1 MRPWS
6 FQVLLLEETRQRA
19 YSSAAG
25 IRVAQADA
33 VPVPREAS
41 TATPPGSAEV
51 PQPAQGQEPK
61 PQPESS
67 GFAVD
72 QYIVEGNSLLP
83 VEKIDA
89 ILAKYRRKG
98 LILKDIELAKNE
110 LEKAY
115 REAGYPTVL
124 VTIPEQTIEGGTV
137 RLLVVEGR
145 IGSISVTGNE
155 YFRKYQ
161 ILEKLPSLKHGTV
174 LYEPT
179 FMKELNLLN
188 VHPDRKVVP
197 VLKPG
202 KRRV

>member
-1 MRPWS
+1 MFTWIVIVMLGWVVMGEAL
-6 FQVLLLEETRQRA
+6 VLPSVTFGGETRQRA

-83 VEKIDA
+83 VEK
-89 ILAKYRRKG
+89 LMRYLRSTG
-98 LILKDIELAKNE
+98 
-110 LEKAY
+110 
-115 REAGYPTVL
+115 
-124 VTIPEQTIEGGTV
+124 V
-137 RLLVVEGR
+137 R
-145 IGSISVTGNE
+145 
-155 YFRKYQ
+155 
-161 ILEKLPSLKHGTV
+161 
-174 LYEPT
+174 
-179 FMKELNLLN
+179 
-188 VHPDRKVVP
+188 D
-197 VLKPG
+197 
-202 KRRV
+202 

>member
-1 MRPWS
+1 M
-6 FQVLLLEETRQRA
+6 
-19 YSSAAG
+19 
-25 IRVAQADA
+25 
-33 VPVPREAS
+33 
-41 TATPPGSAEV
+41 
-51 PQPAQGQEPK
+51 
-61 PQPESS
+61 
-67 GFAVD
+67 
-72 QYIVEGNSLLP
+72 
-83 VEKIDA
+83 
-89 ILAKYRRKG
+89 
-98 LILKDIELAKNE
+98 ILKDIELAKNE

-202 KRRV
+202 EAQGLISLELKVKDRLPVHGKIEGDNRGAISTPQNRLVAEVQHTNLLGGDEIFTVSTVQTPTDWGRYKATVRASSSPLSGPTTC